1 MVITGHFNVSSVLR
15 VALQRE
21 LLSILEDEDTIV
33 LQYRVAFNNSRWA
46 EGLLN
51 LLRNHLRLIVD
62 QYVVLGLAFRHLRG
76 YYLVAFSVLIEAAVR
91 RLPNTGPS
99 DKHGSMKT
107 NRLTP
112 VEFLPRLSGEN
123 VGLTLIYPSACNVKL
138 HLEYV
143 RSLHAWIED
152 RGSVSILRLHISSH
166 YWYCSQHSLG
176 SSGSRYPENLLPIF
190 RFFR

>member
-62 QYVVLGLAFRHLRG
+62 QYVVLGLALRHLRG
-76 YYLVAFSVLIEAAVR
+76 YYLVKFRVLIEAVARDV
-91 RLPNTGPS
+91 LNTGES
-99 DKHGSMKT
+99 DKHGSVNA
-107 NRLTP
+107 NRLAP
-112 VEFLPRLSGEN
+112 AEFLPRLSSED

-152 RGSVSILRLHISSH
+152 RGSVSILRLHIPSH
-166 YWYCSQHSLG
+166 YW
-176 SSGSRYPENLLPIF
+176 
-190 RFFR
+190 